1 VVLSNPASAQTL
13 PNNRQGL
20 YILLISVH
28 GLIRG
33 RSLELGRDADTGG
46 QTLYVADLAR
56 ALAATPG
63 VARVDLM
70 TRRVVDPQVGPD
82 YAEPIEMLAP
92 NARIV
97 RIEAGPE
104 NYIRKED
111 LWGHLDSFADNALAF
126 LRAEGQ
132 VPDVVHS
139 HYADAGYVATR
150 LANQLGVPMVHTGH
164 SLGRVKRRRLIAS
177 GLKRDLIESRYNM
190 ARRVEAEELTLASAE
205 LVIASTA
212 NEVEE
217 QYGLY
222 DHYQPEQMRVIPP
235 GTDLNRFM
243 PPDGGEAEA
252 PIGAELARFLSAPDK
267 PMILA
272 ISRPDERKNIA
283 TLIRAY
289 GESPELQAMAN
300 LVVVAGNR
308 DDIRDLDSGAQTV
321 LEGLLMDIDRYD
333 LYGKVAYP
341 KHHKREEVSILYRL
355 ATLSHGVF
363 INPAL
368 TEPFG
373 LTLIEAAACGLPIVA
388 TSDGGP
394 QDIIGNCHNGYLI
407 DPLDTADMTAAL
419 IEVLKDRESWARL
432 AREGLQGVQRHYSWQ
447 AHAERYIEALQPLLQ
462 KGKAARKPP
471 PRRPMLYHDRAIF
484 TDLDQNL
491 LGDPESLA
499 EFVRVV
505 REHRKCASFG
515 IVTGRSLESAL
526 KIMRRY
532 GISMPDVLI
541 TSLGTDIH
549 FAPEYTMDK
558 AWTRHIDHLW
568 TPNAVRAI
576 LDELPGLKRQPK
588 EDQGRFKV
596 SYYIDPQVA
605 PSLEEI
611 NRLLH
616 QGDQTVNVTFSFGQF
631 LDVLPIRASK
641 GFAVR
646 WFADQ
651 WGIPLEH
658 ILAAGGSGADED
670 MMRGNTLA
678 VVVANRHN
686 DELRALA
693 EVERIYFA
701 RAGYAK
707 GILEAIDYY
716 DFYSACRVPSKEGR

>member
-1 VVLSNPASAQTL
+1 MKPIHIVLV
-13 PNNRQGL
+13 
-20 YILLISVH
+20 SVH

-33 RSLELGRDADTGG
+33 GDLELGRDADTGG
-46 QTLYVADLAR
+46 QTLYVVELAR
-56 ALAATPG
+56 ALAESPG
-63 VARVDLM
+63 VARVDLL
-70 TRRVVDPQVGPD
+70 TRRVSDPQLTAD
-82 YAEPIEMLAP
+82 YAEPTEILGP
-92 NARIV
+92 KARII

-104 NYIRKED
+104 GYLRKEE
-111 LWGHLDSFADNALAF
+111 LWDHLDSFADNALAF
-126 LRAEGQ
+126 LRAEGLS
-132 VPDVVHS
+132 PDIVHS
-139 HYADAGYVATR
+139 HYADAGYVGTR
-150 LANQLGVPMVHTGH
+150 LANLLGVPLVHTGH

-177 GLKRDLIESRYNM
+177 GLKRDVIESRYHM
-190 ARRVEAEELTLASAE
+190 ARRVEAEELTLGSAS

-212 NEVEE
+212 NEIEE

-222 DHYQPEQMRVIPP
+222 DHYQPERMRVVPP
-235 GTDLNRFM
+235 GTDLKSFM
-243 PPDGGEAEA
+243 PPNGEEQGA
-252 PIGAELARFLSAPDK
+252 PIAAELARFLADPGK

-272 ISRPDERKNIA
+272 LSRPDERKNIA
-283 TLIRAY
+283 TLVRAY
-289 GESPELQAMAN
+289 GESAELRELAN

-321 LEGLLMDIDRYD
+321 LGDLLLDIDRYD

-341 KHHKREEVSILYRL
+341 KHHRREEVPVLYRL
-355 ATLSHGVF
+355 AAASGGVF
-363 INPAL
+363 VNPAL

-373 LTLIEAAACGLPIVA
+373 LTLIEAAASGLPIVA

-394 QDIIGNCHNGYLI
+394 QDIIGNCQNGYLI
-407 DPLDTADMTAAL
+407 DPLNPDDMATALLET
-419 IEVLKDRESWARL
+419 LKDSDHWAHL
-432 AREGLQGVQRHYSWQ
+432 AREGLRGVQKHYSWQ
-447 AHAERYIEALQPLLQ
+447 AHAASYLEALKPLLEQ
-462 KGKAARKPP
+462 GTPALKPP
-471 PRRPMLYHDRAIF
+471 RRRPMLYHDRAIF
-484 TDLDQNL
+484 SDLDQNL

-499 EFVRVV
+499 EFVKEV

-515 IVTGRSLESAL
+515 IATGRSLESAL
-526 KIMRRY
+526 KVMRRY
-532 GISMPDVLI
+532 GIPMPDVLI
-541 TSLGTDIH
+541 TSLGSDIH
-549 FAPEYTMDK
+549 FAPEYTVDQ

-568 TPNAVRAI
+568 TPAAVRAI

-588 EDQGRFKV
+588 EEQGRFKV

-616 QGDQTVNVTFSFGQF
+616 QGDQTVNVTLSFGQY
-631 LDVLPIRASK
+631 LDILPIRASK

-651 WGIPLEH
+651 WGVPLEH
-658 ILAAGGSGADED
+658 ILVAGGSGSDQD

-701 RAGYAK
+701 QAGYAR
-707 GILEAIDYY
+707 GILEAIVHY
-716 DFYSACRVPSKEGR
+716 DFYSACRVPLAEPR